1 MACEELERL
10 RQEATALKEK
20 VNEQRRM
27 ARVKAL
33 DPRTG
38 RLSGKSEMVPFLQR
52 KLQRVA
58 EKIEV
63 HMAGHHC
70 QE

>member
-1 MACEELERL
+1 MACAELERL

-20 VNEQRRM
+20 VDEQRRK
-27 ARVKAL
+27 ARLKAT
-33 DPRTG
+33 DSRTG
-38 RLSGKSEMVPFLQR
+38 RVSGKSEMIPFLQR

-63 HMAGHHC
+63 HVAGHNC
-70 QE
+70 QD